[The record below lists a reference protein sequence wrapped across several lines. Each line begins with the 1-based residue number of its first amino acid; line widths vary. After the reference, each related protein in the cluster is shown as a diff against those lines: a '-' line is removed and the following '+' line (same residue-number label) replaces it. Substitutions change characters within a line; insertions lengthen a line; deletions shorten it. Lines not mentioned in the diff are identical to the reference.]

1 MQRVGRWFKR
11 FAGEWGPVI
20 IAVLLIRSFVVEA
33 FMVPTGSMLDTILIG
48 DFMLVNKFVYGV
60 KLPFTDKTI
69 VPISSPKRGDIIVF
83 RFPVDP
89 DVPEPDGRYSRI
101 FPSWLP
107 LLPIFW
113 DNQAHFFH
121 WYVPRNFIKRCI
133 AVAGDTVEYREKQL
147 YVNGKQQNEPYVV
160 HKDGRMLPGFET
172 VPSREMF
179 QKAWEERRFYQTEYS
194 PYVRDQFGPVVV
206 PPGHIFAM
214 GDNRDNSEDGRFWG
228 PLNLK
233 YLRGKPLVLYFSSDA
248 APNIAR
254 IVVSPWAIRFNRIGR
269 LVR

>member
-1 MQRVGRWFKR
+1 MSRLGLGIRHF
-11 FAGEWGPVI
+11 FAEWAPVV

-60 KLPFTDKTI
+60 KLPFTDRT
-69 VPISSPKRGDIIVF
+69 VLPVSSPKRGDIIVF

-89 DVPEPDGRYSRI
+89 DVPEPAGRYTRI
-101 FPSWLP
+101 FPAQLQLLP
-107 LLPIFW
+107 LFW
-113 DNQAHFFH
+113 DNQSRFFT

-133 AVAGDTVEYREKQL
+133 AVASDTVEYRDKQL
-147 YVNGKQQNEPYVV
+147 YVNGKRLEEPYVIHRDDRV
-160 HKDGRMLPGFET
+160 LPGFE
-172 VPSREMF
+172 PAPGRAEF
-179 QKAWEERRFYQTEYS
+179 QRAWEERRFYQSEYS

-206 PPGHIFAM
+206 PPGHVFAM

-228 PLNLK
+228 PLDLR

-254 IVVSPWAIRFNRIGR
+254 IVTSPWAIRVNRIGR
-269 LVR
+269 IVR